1 VTDKNT
7 YTSKRSRIRKNI
19 PPGQVAGIAII
30 NTEEWYYG
38 EMFRLLKE
46 LSRVLSLLEKIGYEK

>member
-1 VTDKNT
+1 MTDKNT

-46 LSRVLSLLEKIGYEK
+46 LSRLLSLLEKV